1 MKGMLG
7 ADLGGSAIKLIF
19 HRNDGTMQTQTWSK
33 AIRTEHELTEV
44 IAAFL
49 MQADIAAEDIEGI
62 ALTGVGSSF
71 IRTAILGKTPML
83 IDEIQA
89 IGIGAQKLSQKQD
102 ILAVS
107 MGTGTAFVRADNHQ
121 ILHLGGTGVG
131 GGTLA
136 GLALRLTKTTEIDAF
151 AQLALHGKLENV
163 DLKVGDLTQK
173 EIKTLPSD
181 LTAANFG
188 QLKTLGSPAD
198 QAAGVINMILETIG
212 VMAVLALRLENT
224 KTIVLTGM
232 LTKLP
237 QAQSVFKRMS
247 QLYAVDFLIPPN
259 APYAAAL
266 GAILAS
272 EGLDRK
278 D

>member
-19 HRNDGTMQTQTWSK
+19 QRNDGTLQTQTWSK

-44 IAAFL
+44 ITAFL
-49 MQADIAAEDIEGI
+49 KQADIAAEDIERI
-62 ALTGVGSSF
+62 TLTGVGSSF
-71 IRTAILGKTPML
+71 IHAAILGKTPKF

-107 MGTGTAFVRADNHQ
+107 MGTGTAFVRADNHR
-121 ILHLGGTGVG
+121 ICHIGGTGVG

-151 AQLALHGKLENV
+151 ARLALHGKLENV

-237 QAQSVFKRMS
+237 QAQSVFERMS

>member
-1 MKGMLG
+1 M
-7 ADLGGSAIKLIF
+7 I
-19 HRNDGTMQTQTWSK
+19 T
-33 AIRTEHELTEV
+33 
-44 IAAFL
+44 AFL
-49 MQADIAAEDIEGI
+49 KQADIAAEDIERI
-62 ALTGVGSSF
+62 TLTGVGSSF
-71 IRTAILGKTPML
+71 IHAAILGKTPKF

-237 QAQSVFKRMS
+237 QAQSVFERMS

>member
-19 HRNDGTMQTQTWSK
+19 QRNDGTLQTQTRSK

-44 IAAFL
+44 ITAFL
-49 MQADIAAEDIEGI
+49 KQADIAAEDIERI

-71 IRTAILGKTPML
+71 IHAAILGKTPKF

-107 MGTGTAFVRADNHQ
+107 MGTGTAFVRADNHR
-121 ILHLGGTGVG
+121 ICHIGGTGVG

-136 GLALRLTKTTEIDAF
+136 GLALRLTKATEIDAF

-188 QLKTLGSPAD
+188 QLNTWGSPAD

-212 VMAVLALRLENT
+212 VMAILALRLENT
-224 KTIVLTGM
+224 KTIVLTGI

-237 QAQSVFKRMS
+237 QAQSVFERMS

-266 GAILAS
+266 GAILVS
-272 EGLDRK
+272 EGLDRN